1 MSIKKASKERL
12 NSRDVAV
19 AEGEV
24 SLPLFKKSDALQHSG
39 PESPI
44 SGQGENWNRNDGEL
58 KVSCEAQD
66 VRTALENASPRV
78 EWLRMGRLALRSL
91 HLQGYKHSPFG

>member
-1 MSIKKASKERL
+1 MSIKEASKDRL
-12 NSRDVAV
+12 DSKDVAV
-19 AEGEV
+19 AKGEV
-24 SLPLFKKSDALQHSG
+24 SLQEIGRAPAFG
-39 PESPI
+39 PWPESSM

-58 KVSCEAQD
+58 KVSCEARYA
-66 VRTALENASPRV
+66 RTALENASPRV